1 MIILCA
7 ENLATSQATIT
18 TIKSG
23 MKKDANVTLLSVE
36 TLEEAAVRPEMF
48 PESKKKSA
56 ISKERNLRPVLLLV
70 QITSAK
76 HKTILIYPQGEPHH

>member
-7 ENLATSQATIT
+7 GHLATSQATIT

-23 MKKDANVTLLSVE
+23 MKKGANVTFLSVE

-48 PESKKKSA
+48 PESNKKSA
-56 ISKERNLRPVLLLV
+56 ISKVRNLGPVLLLV
-70 QITSAK
+70 ARSPVPSIK
-76 HKTILIYPQGEPHH
+76 LF